1 MLSVEVGDVHD
12 IEIHKDHMSDAET
25 CEEHGEIGTESAE
38 SCDADG
44 RAVELFLYLRA
55 VPFDKRIMQLFF
67 R

>member
-1 MLSVEVGDVHD
+1 VLSVEVGDVHD

-25 CEEHGEIGTESAE
+25 REEHGEIGTESAE

-55 VPFDKRIMQLFF
+55 VSLHERVMQLFF